1 MDGQSPT
8 RGFRLFVPVLAG
20 ATLRDRLVACAGALA
35 GIVLT
40 GLICSLASPH
50 IGLPLIVAPI
60 GASAVL
66 LFAVPSSPLA
76 QPWSIVGGN
85 MISALVGITVA
96 RFVPVPAL
104 AVGLAV
110 AGAILAM
117 SFLRCLHPPGGA
129 AALIA
134 VIGGPAVSTLG
145 YSFAFVPIAINSIL
159 LVIIGV
165 LFHRVSGHSYP
176 HRPVPTA
183 GHSLPVSSPPVFHSE
198 DIDAALED
206 LGETFDVAREDL
218 ELLFKQ
224 VEFHAAERL
233 NARR

>member
-1 MDGQSPT
+1 MDGQFPM

-20 ATLRDRLVACAGALA
+20 ATFRDRLVACLGALVGVA
-35 GIVLT
+35 LT
-40 GLICSLASPH
+40 GLICSFASPQ
-50 IGLPLIVAPI
+50 IGFPLIVAPV

-76 QPWSIVGGN
+76 QPWAIVGGN
-85 MISALVGITVA
+85 TISALVGIAVA
-96 RFVPVPAL
+96 QLVPVPAL
-104 AVGLAV
+104 AIGLAV

-117 SFLRCLHPPGGA
+117 SLLRCLHPPGGA
-129 AALIA
+129 TALTA
-134 VIGGPAVSTLG
+134 VIGGSAVTSMG
-145 YSFAFVPIAINSIL
+145 YMFALVPIALNSVL
-159 LVIIGV
+159 LVVIGV
-165 LFHRVSGHSYP
+165 LFHRISGHSYP

-183 GHSLPVSSPPVFHSE
+183 GHSLPASGPPVFHSD

-224 VEFHAAERL
+224 VEFHAAARL
-233 NARR
+233 NAGA

>member
-8 RGFRLFVPVLAG
+8 RGFRVFVPVLAG

-35 GIVLT
+35 GVVLT
-40 GLICSLASPH
+40 GFICSFASPH
-50 IGLPLIVAPI
+50 VGMPLIVAPI

-85 MISALVGITVA
+85 TISALVGISVA
-96 RFVPVPAL
+96 HLVPTPTL
-104 AVGLAV
+104 AIGLAV

-117 SFLRCLHPPGGA
+117 SLLRCLHPPGGA
-129 AALIA
+129 AALTA
-134 VIGGPAVSTLG
+134 VIGGSAVTSTG
-145 YSFAFVPIAINSIL
+145 YAFAFVPIALNSLL
-159 LVIIGV
+159 LVLIGI

-183 GHSLPVSSPPVFHSE
+183 GHSLPVGGPPLFHAE
-198 DIDAALED
+198 DVDAALED

-218 ELLFKQ
+218 ELLFRQ
-224 VEFHAAERL
+224 VEFHAAARA
-233 NARR
+233 NAVP